1 MLCVCFF
8 AHCSDSMRTLCWQ
21 CCGCHILVCL
31 AVGRVV
37 TFTTLTMGFYSVGLA
52 LGLCA
57 IFIAQRAE
65 TTANWKAAAAA
76 GICLGL
82 TVWTTSLALVFVIPS
97 IIWITVR
104 IRSLYV
110 FAIGVVVTAI
120 GAAPWLWGATLHTG
134 FASQRQQG
142 QDGNLAS
149 GYWRVLTEPVPA
161 FMGQTLGSTPGQIVT
176 GLFLLAPLAGMILG
190 LPRLN
195 TSMVVLCL
203 SALVISRRDNVGST
217 HRAFRMALRRVDGA
231 RRGWRARVDAESLPN
246 RGRVCGDR
254 RRVVDNQHT
263 LERKPRT
270 RSQAEFRVRNRN
282 PTTGCTTPA

>member
-1 MLCVCFF
+1 
-8 AHCSDSMRTLCWQ
+8 
-21 CCGCHILVCL
+21 
-31 AVGRVV
+31 
-37 TFTTLTMGFYSVGLA
+37 MGFYSVGLA

-57 IFIAQRAE
+57 IFIAQRAG

-120 GAAPWLWGATLHTG
+120 GAAPWLWANSHTG
-134 FASQRQQG
+134 FASLERQQG

-149 GYWRVLTEPVPA
+149 GYRQVLTEPVPA
-161 FMGQTLGSTPGQIVT
+161 FMGQTLGSTRQIVT
-176 GLFLLAPLAGMILG
+176 GLFLLAPLAGVVLG
-190 LPRLN
+190 LRRRK

-203 SALVISRRDNVGST
+203 SALLVPLVVTMSG
-217 HRAFRMALRRVDGA
+217 ALIVPSAWRYAALMVPGVAGA
-231 RRGWRARVDAESLPN
+231 LGVDAESLPN
-246 RGRVCGDR
+246 RGRVRGDR
-254 RRVVDNQHT
+254 RRAVDNQHT

-282 PTTGCTTPA
+282 PTTGCTTTA